1 MGCSFGMHDD
11 MEAELAAK
19 YPFRDKGGR
28 EKWECHLAY
37 DGLLLEG
44 LKIR

>member
-1 MGCSFGMHDD
+1 MHDE

-19 YPFRDKGGR
+19 YPFCDEEGQK
-28 EKWECHLAY
+28 KWQCHLAY

-44 LKIR
+44 FKVR